1 MSSLRRLSIKQRL
14 FINGGAL
21 VVAMT
26 IMLLILF
33 YQSAQLT
40 SLARTQQL
48 VEQISTDV
56 LMFRRHEKDFMM
68 RTDLK
73 YLQRWQEH
81 YQQMAQRSSELMTL
95 LQRHAIE
102 QQPLQSFLQL
112 TSSYQQSFNQLVQQQ
127 QLIGLQYDAGLLGEL
142 RQ

>member
-14 FINGGAL
+14 LMNGIAL
-21 VVAMT
+21 VVAMSL
-26 IMLLILF
+26 MLLILF

-81 YQQMAQRSSELMTL
+81 YQQMTQRSSELMTL
-95 LQRHAIE
+95 LQRHAID
-102 QQPLQSFLQL
+102 QQPLHSFLQL
-112 TSSYQQSFNQLVQQQ
+112 TSSY
-127 QLIGLQYDAGLLGEL
+127 
-142 RQ
+142 